1 MQSGVSPEK
10 LTPQG
15 PVVNFVLR
23 GPAGM
28 KFHIAKPA
36 RILAQ
41 RNARQCRRRRTGEI
55 LCGLYKGSPAGF

>member
-23 GPAGM
+23 GLSGM

-41 RNARQCRRRRTGEI
+41 RKRAAAPPPP
-55 LCGLYKGSPAGF
+55 LW

>member
-1 MQSGVSPEK
+1 LADPMQSGVSPEK
-10 LTPQG
+10 LTLQR

-23 GPAGM
+23 GGGGM

-41 RNARQCRRRRTGEI
+41 CNARQRRHRGTGEI
-55 LCGLYKGSPAGF
+55 LCGL